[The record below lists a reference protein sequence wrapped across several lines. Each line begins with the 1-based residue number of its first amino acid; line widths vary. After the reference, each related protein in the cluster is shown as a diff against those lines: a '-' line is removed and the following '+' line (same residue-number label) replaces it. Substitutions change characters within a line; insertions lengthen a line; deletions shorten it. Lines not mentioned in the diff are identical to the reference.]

1 MARTIAAAYRSVQ
14 PRPERPVA
22 PREADKPGDA
32 RRRIGYPPG
41 MTSFNDRT
49 TPLDLL
55 LTRRSGKARDMV
67 APGPD
72 AEQLAQMLRIASRV
86 PDHGKLA
93 PWRFVVVADT
103 ARTRFA
109 TLLESAYLAEN
120 PTAGKLELKA
130 MHDFATQAPTLVVV
144 MSRPHPASHI
154 PLWEQ
159 QLSVGAACLNL
170 LLAAHAQG
178 FVANW
183 LTGWA
188 SYSTAVR
195 EALGEP
201 GETIAG
207 FFFVGTPTKDL
218 DERPRPALDEVVR
231 LWDGLG

>member
-14 PRPERPVA
+14 PRRCGRLAQER
-22 PREADKPGDA
+22 GDA
-32 RRRIGYPPG
+32 RARIGYPQR
-41 MTSFNDRT
+41 MTMFNDRS

-55 LTRRSGKARDMV
+55 LTRRSGKARDMI

-72 AEQLAQMLRIASRV
+72 ADQLTQILRVASRV

-93 PWRFVVVADT
+93 PWRFVVIADA
-103 ARTRFA
+103 ARERFA
-109 TLLESAYLAEN
+109 ELLEGAYRAEK
-120 PTAGKLELKA
+120 PAAGKLELKA
-130 MHDFATQAPTLVVV
+130 MRDFATQAPTLVAV
-144 MSRPHPASHI
+144 MSHPHPSSHI

-188 SYSTAVR
+188 NYSAAVR
-195 EALGEP
+195 DALGEP
-201 GETIAG
+201 GEIVAG
-207 FFFVGTPTKDL
+207 FFFIGTPTKEL
-218 DERPRPALDEVVR
+218 DERPRPALDDVVR
-231 LWDGLG
+231 VWNG